1 MEQQQNFQ
9 NYQEYQQ
16 YQNLRRSEN
25 NLNTLVVL
33 HYVKAGLT
41 VLAILFFALYMVFG
55 LFMGDAMSRDM
66 NEELP
71 FNPAN
76 IFVIIGI
83 VGIVLCIIVGIL
95 DILAAK
101 YIKQRKNHTFII
113 VVAAIHCISGLLGI
127 GLGIFTIIELTK
139 PEVKRLFDNKEI

>member
-33 HYVKAGLT
+33 HYVKAGLN
-41 VLAILFFALYMVFG
+41 VLAILFFALYIGLG
-55 LFMGDAMSRDM
+55 LFMSNTMSHEIGND
-66 NEELP
+66 LQY
-71 FNPAN
+71 FPAK
-76 IFVIIGI
+76 IFITIGI
-83 VGIVLCIIVGIL
+83 VGVFICVIVGIL
-95 DILAAK
+95 DLLAAK

-127 GLGIFTIIELTK
+127 GIGIFTIIELTK
-139 PEVKRLFDNKEI
+139 PEVKRLFDSKEV